1 MNLNQLKYFVAVA
14 ETRSFSLA
22 AEENFI
28 TQTAMTQQIRALE
41 DQVGCRLINRSTRP
55 ISLTPAGQSFL
66 NDAKLILIRLQDAT
80 ERAIEASTGISGNL
94 RIGYIKGYERS
105 SLSETL
111 RQFHHELPN
120 ILLTCYRDTSDRLA
134 TALQNDEYD
143 IIFTWDSTNL
153 RMNSD
158 FEALEI
164 EKARLMAA
172 LYAAHPLGQR
182 PYLE

>member
-66 NDAKLILIRLQDAT
+66 NDAKLILIRLQDISKAMS
-80 ERAIEASTGISGNL
+80 AAAS
-94 RIGYIKGYERS
+94 
-105 SLSETL
+105 
-111 RQFHHELPN
+111 P
-120 ILLTCYRDTSDRLA
+120 
-134 TALQNDEYD
+134 
-143 IIFTWDSTNL
+143 
-153 RMNSD
+153 
-158 FEALEI
+158 
-164 EKARLMAA
+164 
-172 LYAAHPLGQR
+172 R
-182 PYLE
+182 P